1 MCFVIHTRVA
11 TPFFPEHIRF
21 IANQLKKNVISVIQ
35 FGNARGVFLLA
46 FYRRGSSSGGP
57 ARVWRPSEQTRA
69 LAAFAIR
76 LRTTK

>member
-1 MCFVIHTRVA
+1 M
-11 TPFFPEHIRF
+11 
-21 IANQLKKNVISVIQ
+21 KKRDKHDTVWKC
-35 FGNARGVFLLA
+35 AWGVLLA
-46 FYRRGSSSGGP
+46 FYRRGGGSGEH